1 MSKGVLCS
9 GGVCP
14 AGGLCAGGGLC
25 QGDLPYG
32 CVRAVHPTGMYSCQ
46 SDFFLQISVNLT
58 DLSIH

>member
-9 GGVCP
+9 GG
-14 AGGLCAGGGLC
+14 GLCAGGEVS
-25 QGDLPYG
+25 
-32 CVRAVHPTGMYSCQ
+32 VRAVHPTGMYSCQ